1 MEDPPSCTL
10 EKRLVSAGAA
20 ECAGEPE
27 CSRTSSVCTSPICSG
42 ADGRFSRR
50 GGEGG
55 SLQAFW
61 DGRAACREAFLS
73 VLEGKACGGRFLPA
87 DPARRR
93 HAGAGAPVVRLR
105 RKACRMYGWRRHP
118 VWPTPERRRLGDA
131 SNPRCSTCLGCG
143 NRGPDGFS
151 DPRLSVAPV
160 GAGDVGHVLPR
171 QGHPAG
177 ERLLFGGAHI
187 VQNDLQTL
195 IRQAAGTDDHAF
207 HGDGPP

>member
-1 MEDPPSCTL
+1 MKDPPSRTL

-73 VLEGKACGGRFLPA
+73 VLEGESVRRPLSSGGSSA
-87 DPARRR
+87 AATRRR
-93 HAGAGAPVVRLR
+93 RRSRSSAPAEGVPDVRMAASSCLAQPVEKTLPPALIEAAEKNAKKRKRHWRALAASAVSFVLVLVVSLYAGLVVFAPANN
-105 RKACRMYGWRRHP
+105 K
-118 VWPTPERRRLGDA
+118 
-131 SNPRCSTCLGCG
+131 
-143 NRGPDGFS
+143 
-151 DPRLSVAPV
+151 
-160 GAGDVGHVLPR
+160 
-171 QGHPAG
+171 G
-177 ERLLFGGAHI
+177 EH
-187 VQNDLQTL
+187 
-195 IRQAAGTDDHAF
+195 
-207 HGDGPP
+207 